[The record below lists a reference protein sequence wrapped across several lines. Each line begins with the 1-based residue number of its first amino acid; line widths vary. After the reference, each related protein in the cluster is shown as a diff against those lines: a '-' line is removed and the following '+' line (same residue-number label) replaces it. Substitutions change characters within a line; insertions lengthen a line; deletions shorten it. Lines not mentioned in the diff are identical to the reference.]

1 VIQRLLFQSPAY
13 NLTGTLSTI
22 ANKIS
27 SAPSRSIM
35 EAALRRS
42 CQTTVLLS
50 FSWSA
55 AIKTIM
61 SWFPVNELCWG
72 LKTIDNVVHVCSS
85 GYHQEQVSHNFIQSI
100 SIWEKAK
107 RTSSRDI
114 TDNLARFRFSYDD
127 VLQQEPEL
135 KILSFPFSPK
145 FSFPFFFFLILFFNI
160 TRSLFGFNSKFS
172 AFPYLKW
179 HIHNTFLF
187 QIKMVF
193 RKCFNKE

>member
-1 VIQRLLFQSPAY
+1 
-13 NLTGTLSTI
+13 LSTI
-22 ANKIS
+22 ANKVS

-145 FSFPFFFFLILFFNI
+145 FSFPISLDLLLVLIRNFRLFHTWNGIFTILFYFKLKWFLENALI
-160 TRSLFGFNSKFS
+160 KNKKTIMKHQDNEIYQLHSSNSTRS
-172 AFPYLKW
+172 
-179 HIHNTFLF
+179 
-187 QIKMVF
+187 
-193 RKCFNKE
+193 